1 MTPSEAKKPSN
12 YFEVKTRLEMNR
24 INKRRYPDISIND
37 TVRVY
42 TKKKNFQKERVPVW
56 SENKYKVIKID
67 RSHGQ
72 NLYYIEGRDTALMRH
87 EIWKVT

>member
-1 MTPSEAKKPSN
+1 
-12 YFEVKTRLEMNR
+12 MNR
-24 INKRRYPDISIND
+24 ISKRIYPDISVND

-56 SENKYKVIKID
+56 SENKYTVIKID

-72 NLYYIEGRDTALMRH
+72 NFYYIEGRDKALMRH
-87 EIWKVT
+87 DILKS